1 WNRGNS
7 LWPLVPYEPAWLME
21 VINGSSTFGLVERR
35 HGAAGTL
42 CLDIFSTSPLN
53 VRFLSELICED
64 RVMPASQR
72 YEGNGVPVG
81 QGSTSS
87 AASRLSFPRSSVPA
101 VGTDLRPR
109 RTALETRAQAF
120 VSLGWSSMDMPRSVA
135 SARGTRGE
143 QKPRLPPPLA
153 GAQEKDCLGC
163 HLSSS
168 LELVTVAPTVRGAEQ
183 HNVRGHVLVPKLER
197 FSYPSKPD
205 PVHAENWMRT
215 LAHLS
220 GRYWSPNPF
229 QFVSLLTCCHLPSLE
244 LGLFPGKTEAALQNI
259 MLQRTLHLK
268 IVVKSRLFIFFMF
281 TAMEL
286 LVTELT
292 VLLKLLDHETLSS
305 ATEEKKSAV
314 KNLLAQFQ
322 PTVPGTDYMY
332 MNTSVYRNGTSFV
345 ESLFEKFDCDLGDLR
360 VEAEEQNKEL
370 NQTDRA
376 TPSKPRRAHTPPPLP
391 NTPPP
396 EDYYEEALPLSPG
409 TLPEY
414 ITSRGSSSP
423 PNSIEDGYYEDTE
436 QNYPTTCTN
445 SHRKNSYNDS
455 DALSSSYES
464 YDEEEEEKRQR
475 LTHQWPSEENSMAPV
490 RDCRIC
496 AFLLR
501 KKRFGQWAK
510 QLTVIR
516 ENRLQCY
523 KSSKD
528 QSPYMDLPLSLCNV
542 IYVPKDGRKKKH
554 ELRFSLPGGEALVLA
569 VQSKEQAEKWLRV
582 VREISSLGNGLNSST
597 SPMTPRR
604 TELDKRL
611 SAEKPASDSDTVPS
625 GECCRD
631 VGKVKR
637 GALSE
642 LTGTMSRAAGRKITR
657 IISFSRRKP
666 PLPGDP
672 RWTSPEENPGCG
684 YLSILVNQCW
694 KERWC
699 RVSCGS
705 LHLHQEQGDPRR
717 CHAPIA
723 LQGCDVLP
731 GFGSKH
737 PFALRIL
744 RGSSEVAVLEARG
757 SEEMGRWLGVLL
769 AETGCSADP
778 ESLHYDYV
786 DVETIANIRTAAR
799 HSFLWATSTESRTYD
814 EVPCE
819 ETREGD
825 RLGEQQDKSRN
836 KPPITLK
843 RHGPS
848 ANQYGRYG
856 KTRAEEDA
864 RRYLREKEELEQE
877 RDSIRN
883 ALVSL
888 RKDKREAKAKLKG
901 ATDKQQRALEEH
913 VAHLEESCHL
923 KEGQRVDLELRLT
936 QVKENLKKSLA
947 GGVLGAPAQTTPLS
961 KKTRQPEAQYIES
974 FLPVNC
980 ASEMRK
986 RPSSI
991 YTSAKGNV
999 MQKAKEWESKRGT

>member
-1 WNRGNS
+1 
-7 LWPLVPYEPAWLME
+7 P
-21 VINGSSTFGLVERR
+21 
-35 HGAAGTL
+35 
-42 CLDIFSTSPLN
+42 
-53 VRFLSELICED
+53 
-64 RVMPASQR
+64 
-72 YEGNGVPVG
+72 VPV
-81 QGSTSS
+81 S
-87 AASRLSFPRSSVPA
+87 
-101 VGTDLRPR
+101 
-109 RTALETRAQAF
+109 
-120 VSLGWSSMDMPRSVA
+120 
-135 SARGTRGE
+135 
-143 QKPRLPPPLA
+143 
-153 GAQEKDCLGC
+153 
-163 HLSSS
+163 
-168 LELVTVAPTVRGAEQ
+168 
-183 HNVRGHVLVPKLER
+183 
-197 FSYPSKPD
+197 
-205 PVHAENWMRT
+205 
-215 LAHLS
+215 
-220 GRYWSPNPF
+220 
-229 QFVSLLTCCHLPSLE
+229 
-244 LGLFPGKTEAALQNI
+244 
-259 MLQRTLHLK
+259 
-268 IVVKSRLFIFFMF
+268 
-281 TAMEL
+281 MEL

-345 ESLFEKFDCDLGDLR
+345 ESLFEKFGETGVDVFLSTR
-360 VEAEEQNKEL
+360 P
-370 NQTDRA
+370 TA
-376 TPSKPRRAHTPPPLP
+376 THKVASHTPPPLP

-604 TELDKRL
+604 TELDK
-611 SAEKPASDSDTVPS
+611 VQW
-625 GECCRD
+625 
-631 VGKVKR
+631 VGHISCKVKR

-717 CHAPIA
+717 CHAPHSPA
-723 LQGCDVLP
+723 GLRCPARLRLQAPLC
-731 GFGSKH
+731 SKDT
-737 PFALRIL
+737 
-744 RGSSEVAVLEARG
+744 AR
-757 SEEMGRWLGVLL
+757 EPGVLL
-769 AETGCSADP
+769 TQSPYTAS
-778 ESLHYDYV
+778 
-786 DVETIANIRTAAR
+786 NAAR
-799 HSFLWATSTESRTYD
+799 LCLSLSTFNFSFLFRWATSTESRTYD

-819 ETREGD
+819 ETRQEGEK
-825 RLGEQQDKSRN
+825 LGEQQDKSRN

-961 KKTRQPEAQYIES
+961 KTRQPEAQYIES